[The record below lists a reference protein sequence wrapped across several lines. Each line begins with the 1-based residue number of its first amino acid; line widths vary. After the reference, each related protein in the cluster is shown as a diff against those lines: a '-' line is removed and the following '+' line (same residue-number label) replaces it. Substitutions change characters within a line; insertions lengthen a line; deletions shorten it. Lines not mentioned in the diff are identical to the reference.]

1 MKNETTKGPV
11 YVPIEISA
19 ELWVV
24 LDSEAKKKGV
34 SIEELLRLVVKKLL
48 K

>member
-24 LDSEAKKKGV
+24 LDSEAKKRSV
-34 SIEELLRLVVKKLL
+34 SIEELLVLVVKKGLR
-48 K
+48 